1 MTRMEKFLR
10 SFLIIISV
18 LFFTIACTQLEIV
31 PRKSDPVMEGR
42 IADDLPLTGLG
53 DDKKTLRELV
63 LGSGQDTIDY
73 TGSITFQTALDKIS
87 FMPLSSVDSMSGV
100 IVTDWYN
107 VEDNDIR
114 IKLNVRILDQNMTD
128 GSLSVQMFKQSFD
141 GQKWNDLG
149 NDETQAQK
157 IKDSILRDARLLQA
171 TIDLS

>member
-1 MTRMEKFLR
+1 MQKFLR
-10 SFLIIISV
+10 PLLIIVSALI
-18 LFFTIACTQLEIV
+18 FTISCAQLDIEQ
-31 PRKSDPVMEGR
+31 RKSDPVMEGR
-42 IADDLPLTGLG
+42 IADDKPLTNLG
-53 DDKKTLRELV
+53 DDKKSLRELV
-63 LGSGQDTIDY
+63 LGSGEDTFDY

-100 IVTDWYN
+100 IVTDWFN
-107 VEDNDIR
+107 IEDNNIR
-114 IKLNVRILDQNMTD
+114 IKLNLRILDQNMTD

>member
-1 MTRMEKFLR
+1 MQKFLR
-10 SFLIIISV
+10 PFLIIFSALI
-18 LFFTIACTQLEIV
+18 FTISCAQLDIEQ
-31 PRKSDPVMEGR
+31 RKSDPVMEGR
-42 IADDLPLTGLG
+42 IADDKPLTNLG
-53 DDKKTLRELV
+53 DDKKSLRELV
-63 LGSGQDTIDY
+63 LGSGEDTFDY

-100 IVTDWYN
+100 IVTDWFN
-107 VEDNDIR
+107 IEDNNIR

-149 NDETQAQK
+149 DDETQAQK

>member
-1 MTRMEKFLR
+1 MQKFLR
-10 SFLIIISV
+10 PFLIIVSALIFNISC
-18 LFFTIACTQLEIV
+18 AQLDIEQ
-31 PRKSDPVMEGR
+31 RKSDPVMEGR
-42 IADDLPLTGLG
+42 IADDKPLTNLG
-53 DDKKTLRELV
+53 DDKKSLRELV
-63 LGSGQDTIDY
+63 LGSGEDTFDY

-114 IKLNVRILDQNMTD
+114 IKLNVRILDQNMTNE
-128 GSLSVQMFKQSFD
+128 SLSVQMFKQSFD

>member
-1 MTRMEKFLR
+1 MQKFLR
-10 SFLIIISV
+10 PFLVIVSALI
-18 LFFTIACTQLEIV
+18 FTISCAQLDIEQ
-31 PRKSDPVMEGR
+31 RKSDPVMEGR
-42 IADDLPLTGLG
+42 IADDKPLTNLG
-53 DDKKTLRELV
+53 DDKKSLRELV
-63 LGSGQDTIDY
+63 LGSGEDTFDY

-100 IVTDWYN
+100 IVTDWFN
-107 VEDNDIR
+107 IEDNNIR

-149 NDETQAQK
+149 DDETQAQK